1 MEKLLKILK
10 NIFLSK
16 KGLTIFIIYLILEVF
31 TNLTRNILMDYSKIN
46 DYIKFS
52 DMLKIG
58 SLKINRGIVFSLI
71 FNWIIYIITNQFV
84 KLITNIF
91 LPKNNSKLDMSQFI
105 LENTLEII

>member
-1 MEKLLKILK
+1 MIEDSKDFQKNPYYQIIFSDFRDLK
-10 NIFLSK
+10 
-16 KGLTIFIIYLILEVF
+16 
-31 TNLTRNILMDYSKIN
+31 DYSKIN

-105 LENTLEII
+105 LGNTLEII